1 MSIGISRRGVL
12 ALILISL
19 AVESLLQCLTTY
31 AGITEKQKSRTFHIM
46 YSLSFFLVE
55 LENARTTLLDV
66 FEVSTGVPKWNCHGA
81 ISGSA
86 VRAELASHLGAFQH
100 DLAFAKRIEP
110 RPRRRRL
117 CEARD

>member
-1 MSIGISRRGVL
+1 
-12 ALILISL
+12 
-19 AVESLLQCLTTY
+19 
-31 AGITEKQKSRTFHIM
+31 M
-46 YSLSFFLVE
+46 YSLSFLLVE

-66 FEVSTGVPKWNCHGA
+66 FEVPTWNCHGA

-86 VRAELASHLGAFQH
+86 VRTELASHLGAFQH
-100 DLAFAKRIEP
+100 GLAFAERTEP

>member
-1 MSIGISRRGVL
+1 
-12 ALILISL
+12 
-19 AVESLLQCLTTY
+19 
-31 AGITEKQKSRTFHIM
+31 M
-46 YSLSFFLVE
+46 YSLSFLIVE
-55 LENARTTLLDV
+55 LETARTTLLDV

-100 DLAFAKRIEP
+100 GHAFAKRIEP

-117 CEARD
+117 CEARDAETEATTTDRSVTPTSPAARPR

>member
-1 MSIGISRRGVL
+1 MTIGTSRRGVL

-19 AVESLLQCLTTY
+19 AVESLLKRLTKY
-31 AGITEKQKSRTFHIM
+31 AGITESRTFHIM

-66 FEVSTGVPKWNCHGA
+66 FEVSTGVPKWHCHGA